1 MSPEHFTHN
10 TVEAS
15 FWCNV
20 CAKPTM
26 HNVASGRR
34 GSCLNCIE
42 RLRNQGSLP
51 GMESPKQPE
60 QMTLEGTYGSI
71 DVG

>member
-1 MSPEHFTHN
+1 MSPEHFTHS

-20 CAKPTM
+20 CGKPTM

-34 GSCLNCIE
+34 GSCLECIKRLQRDLPGIE
-42 RLRNQGSLP
+42 R
-51 GMESPKQPE
+51 PKEPE
-60 QMTLEGTYGSI
+60 QMTLGERYGHMDI
-71 DVG
+71 G

>member
-10 TVEAS
+10 TIEAS

-20 CAKPTM
+20 CHKPTM

-34 GSCLNCIE
+34 GSCLDCIK
-42 RLRNQGSLP
+42 RLDEQRCIP
-51 GMESPKQPE
+51 GTEKPKEPE
-60 QMTLEGTYGSI
+60 QMSIAECYGTVDIG
-71 DVG
+71 